1 MNSQEADCVRS
12 APAWAASAPQPR
24 YIIITP
30 VRNEE
35 ANIEETI
42 RCVVSQTVRPA
53 EWIVVNDGSTDKTGE
68 ILSQYSKIYPWLKVL
83 ELSDR
88 GSREPGSGVIRA
100 FLRGVKEIH
109 AKDWEFIVKL
119 DGDLSFAEDYFARC
133 FDEFRNDPSLAV
145 GGGKICHQ
153 DGKVLQGDNA
163 PKFHVRGA
171 TKIYRRAYWEA
182 AGGVPPVT
190 GWDTIDEVKANMLG
204 WTTRTFPEL
213 SVMHRRET
221 GSADGAWRNWCKN
234 GRANYITGY
243 HPLFMLLKCVKRIP
257 QQPIFLSAFGLFC
270 GYWGGYLQRVPRVP
284 DKPLIRYVRGQQIRR
299 LLLQKSI
306 WS

>member
-1 MNSQEADCVRS
+1 MNSEQARREQAGQALTDNISQV
-12 APAWAASAPQPR
+12 R
-24 YIIITP
+24 YIIVTP

-42 RCVVSQTVRPA
+42 RCIASQTIRPE
-53 EWIVVNDGSTDKTGE
+53 EWIVVDDGSTDKTAE
-68 ILSQYSKIYPWLKVL
+68 ILMQYSKIYSWLKVL
-83 ELSDR
+83 KLSDR
-88 GSREPGSGVIRA
+88 GAREPGSGVIRA
-100 FLRGVKEIH
+100 FLRGVKEIQ
-109 AKDWEFIVKL
+109 ANDWEFIVKL
-119 DGDLSFAEDYFARC
+119 DGDLSFATDYFARC
-133 FDEFRNDPSLAV
+133 FQEFQKDPTLAV
-145 GGGKICHQ
+145 GGGKICHE

-171 TKIYRRAYWEA
+171 TKIYRRAYWDA

-204 WTTRTFPEL
+204 WTSRTFPDL
-213 SVMHRRET
+213 TLLHRRET

-243 HPLFMLLKCVKRIP
+243 HPLFMLLKCLKRIP
-257 QQPIFLSAFGLFC
+257 QQPVFLSAFGLLY
-270 GYWGGYLQRVPRVP
+270 GYTSGYVRGLPQVP
-284 DKPLIRYVRGQQIRR
+284 DKPLIRYVRQQQIRR
-299 LLLQKSI
+299 LLFQRSI